1 MSVTMHP
8 EEFKRAGHEVVDW
21 IAHYLEH
28 IREYPVLPA
37 VAPGNLAAKLPAAAP
52 DAGEPMDAILEDF
65 RRLIVPAL
73 THWNHPR
80 FHAYFSVSASPP
92 GILGEML
99 AAALNVNHMVWKSC
113 PAATELEQVV
123 LGWLREWL
131 GMPAEYFGVIHD
143 TASVNTMHAIAAA
156 REAAAP
162 QFRTEGA
169 SPGLTLYTSEQAHSS
184 VEKGAIALG
193 IGQNHVRKVPVDGAF
208 RMRPQALA
216 EMAAADVSQGKRPFC
231 VVATTGTTSTTS
243 IDPVAEILPVARQ
256 FGMWVHVDA
265 AYGGPAAILPEKR
278 HLFAGIEE
286 ADSLVINPHKWLFT
300 PMDLSV
306 LYTRRPDILRRAF
319 SLVPEYLKT
328 AEDGRAVNF
337 MDYGVPLGRRFR
349 SLKLWFILRYYGREG
364 VSRILRRHLEWAQ
377 EFARCVESD
386 PAFELCAPVPLST
399 ICFRLKAG
407 DDPSRTLLD
416 RVNATGKV
424 FLSHTVLDGRF
435 VLRFAIGNIATTRE
449 DVLGAWDLIRE
460 TARQPP
466 PTPCIPAARRDE
478 EA

>member
-1 MSVTMHP
+1 MKENMSP
-8 EEFKRAGHEVVDW
+8 DEFRKAGYEVVDW
-21 IAHYLEH
+21 IAHYLES
-28 IREYPVLPA
+28 IRDYPVTPA
-37 VAPGNLAAKLPAAAP
+37 MAPGDLVAKLPPAAP
-52 DAGEPMDAILEDF
+52 DAGEPMDRILEDF

-73 THWNHPR
+73 AHWNHPR

-99 AAALNVNHMVWKSC
+99 AGALNVNHMVWKSC

-131 GMPAEYFGVIHD
+131 GLPPEYFGVIHD

-162 QFRTEGA
+162 EFRTEGA
-169 SPGLTLYTSEQAHSS
+169 SPGLTLYTSEHAHSS

-193 IGQNHVRKVPVDGAF
+193 IGQKNVRKVPVDSAY
-208 RMRPQALA
+208 RMR
-216 EMAAADVSQGKRPFC
+216 ADVLADMIASDLRQGKRPFC
-231 VVATTGTTSTTS
+231 VVPTTGTTSTTS
-243 IDPVAEILPVARQ
+243 IDPVAEVLAVARQ
-256 FGMWVHVDA
+256 HGMWVHVDG
-265 AYGGPAAILPEKR
+265 AYGGPIAMLPEKR
-278 HLFAGIEE
+278 HLYQGIEE
-286 ADSLVINPHKWLFT
+286 VDSIVVNPHKWLFT

-306 LYTRRPDILRRAF
+306 LYTRRPDILKRAF

-328 AEDGRAVNF
+328 SEDHRAVNL

-349 SLKLWFILRYYGREG
+349 SLKLWFIMRYYGREG

-377 EFARCVESD
+377 EFARAVESD

-407 DDPSRTLLD
+407 DDASRGLLD

-424 FLSHTVLDGRF
+424 FLSHTVLNGRF

-460 TARQPP
+460 MSAG
-466 PTPCIPAARRDE
+466 D
-478 EA
+478 